1 MNITPLLQTPLA
13 ALHARL
19 GGRMVPF
26 AGYAMPV
33 QYQAG
38 IMAEHLHCR
47 DRASL
52 FDVSHMGQGLLHG
65 ADAAALLEHLVPGDM
80 LGLAPGKQRYT
91 LLLNSSGGIDDD
103 LMVANLGNDR
113 IFVVVNAANKAAD
126 FAILR
131 RVLGDRLTEL
141 PNRALLALQGPKA
154 AAVMARL
161 GPEAAAL
168 PFMGVAETTV
178 AGVATIISRS
188 GYTGED
194 GFEISVANSDS
205 EALAE
210 ALLAQNEV
218 APAGLGA
225 RDSLR
230 LEAGLC
236 LHGSDID
243 AATNPIEAGLNW
255 VIGKRRRTDWNFN
268 GGETVKTA
276 LLTGPLRLRTGFRV
290 DAKSPVRAGAEVRTK
305 DGILIGAV
313 TSGVPSPTLG
323 HPIAMGMVERAF
335 ATPGTEVDFI
345 VRGKSVPGTVVPMP
359 FVPHRYI
366 R

>member
-1 MNITPLLQTPLA
+1 
-13 ALHARL
+13 
-19 GGRMVPF
+19 MVPF
-26 AGYAMPV
+26 AGYSMPV
-33 QYQAG
+33 QYSAG

-47 DRASL
+47 AGAGL
-52 FDVSHMGQGLLHG
+52 FDVSHMGQGMLRG
-65 ADAAALLEHLVPGDM
+65 PDVARLLETLVPGDIM
-80 LGLAPGKQRYT
+80 GLKPGRQRYT

-103 LMVANLGNDR
+103 LMVATLAPDR
-113 IFVVVNAANKAAD
+113 LFLVVNAANKAAD

-131 RVLGDRLTEL
+131 RVLGDRLTEW
-141 PNRALLALQGPKA
+141 PDRALLALQGPQA
-154 AAVMARL
+154 AAAMARL
-161 GPEAAAL
+161 SPHAAAL
-168 PFMGVAETTV
+168 PFMGVAETQL
-178 AGVATIISRS
+178 AGIPTLVSRS

-194 GFEISVANSDS
+194 GFEISVASADA

-210 ALLAQNEV
+210 KLLAAPEV

-243 AATNPIEAGLNW
+243 AFTNPVEAGLTW
-255 VIGKRRRTDWNFN
+255 VIGKRRKQAWDFP
-268 GGETVKTA
+268 GGSTIHQA
-276 LLTGPLRLRTGFRV
+276 MLTGPLRVRAGFRV
-290 DAKSPVRAGAEVRTK
+290 DGRAPVRAGTEIRAA
-305 DGILIGAV
+305 DGVVIGTV

-323 HPIAMGMVERAF
+323 YPIAMGMIERAF
-335 ATPGTEVDFI
+335 AAEATPVEFM
-345 VRGKSVPGTVVPMP
+345 VRGKPVPGTVVPMP